1 MISKAKNKL
10 LQSLKMKKFRDEEG
24 LFVAEGHKIAEEVL
38 ASAYQIQWIAATSE
52 WIHQN
57 ETRVHNLEVL
67 EVSEEELQ
75 KISFLNHPQQ
85 VLMVLQKPEYQ
96 PLTKRPD
103 GPVLVLDGIQD
114 PGNLGTILRLCDWF
128 GIPTIIA
135 SPDTADVYNPKVI
148 QASMGSFLRIRSH
161 YEVLPELIHR
171 LKIKTL
177 YGTFMTG
184 NNLYDTHF
192 ENDAWIVLG
201 NEGNGIS
208 EELSQLIPYRITI
221 PSHPSSRAESLNVS
235 IAAAITLA
243 AFRRR

>member
-1 MISKAKNKL
+1 MLSKPKNKL

-24 LFVAEGHKIAEEVL
+24 LFVAEGHKIADEVL
-38 ASAYQIQWIAATSE
+38 SSEYKVHWIAGTAD
-52 WIHQN
+52 WIEQN
-57 ETRVHNLEVL
+57 ETRITQLEVV
-67 EVSEEELQ
+67 EVGEEELQ

-85 VLMVLQKPEYQ
+85 VLMVLHKPELQ
-96 PLTKRPD
+96 SLQEKPA
-103 GPVLVLDGIQD
+103 GPVLMLDGVQD

-128 GIPTIIA
+128 GIPTLVA

-148 QASMGSFLRIRSH
+148 QASMGSFLRIRN
-161 YEVLPELIHR
+161 YNEELPELIHR
-171 LKIKTL
+171 MKIKTL
-177 YGTFMTG
+177 YGTFMSG
-184 NNLYDTHF
+184 NNLYDTNF

-221 PSHPSSRAESLNVS
+221 PAHPSSRAESLNVS